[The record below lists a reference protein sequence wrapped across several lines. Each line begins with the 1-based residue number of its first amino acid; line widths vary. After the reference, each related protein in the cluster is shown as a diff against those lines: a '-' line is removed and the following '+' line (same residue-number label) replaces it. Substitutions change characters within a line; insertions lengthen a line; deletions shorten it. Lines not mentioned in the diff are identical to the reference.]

1 MPSNRLRCGQPL
13 ILGVCCTYRRF
24 SMGTLGPVELL
35 VLLVLISMV
44 GAILVLAGV
53 YVLRE
58 SRAPKSHQRD

>member
-1 MPSNRLRCGQPL
+1 
-13 ILGVCCTYRRF
+13 
-24 SMGTLGPVELL
+24 MGTLGPVELL